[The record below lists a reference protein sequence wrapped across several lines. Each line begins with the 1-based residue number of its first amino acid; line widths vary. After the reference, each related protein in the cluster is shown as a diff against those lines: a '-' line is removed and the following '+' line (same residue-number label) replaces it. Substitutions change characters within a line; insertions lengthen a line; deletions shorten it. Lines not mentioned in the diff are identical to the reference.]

1 MNAKEF
7 NTQFANAV
15 CSKDKKLN
23 IFLKKHFYIS
33 DKYPDGSKTLSQ
45 VSRKNG
51 FVKEMS
57 AIEKRVTKARLKQLE
72 ENNDT
77 SKSFPS
83 IISIIA
89 ALLFIINVIV
99 NMGGDKNS
107 NASSI
112 ETLVPALII
121 AIILCV
127 SLVFSLTRRFN
138 FRETA
143 IYMNS
148 LLADAL
154 NVEKEDSTKDIE
166 SEKVEDNNEI
176 ETFSEVVETADSDLE
191 KESPEK

>member
-1 MNAKEF
+1 MSAKEF

-45 VSRKNG
+45 VSRKNS

-72 ENNDT
+72 ESNDV
-77 SKSFPS
+77 SKFFPA
-83 IISIIA
+83 IISIVA
-89 ALLFIINVIV
+89 ALLFSINVVV
-99 NMGGDKNS
+99 NMNNKGNWSAPSMLFLG
-107 NASSI
+107 I
-112 ETLVPALII
+112 ALII
-121 AIILCV
+121 AVILCV
-127 SLVFSLTRRFN
+127 FLVCFVQRRFG

-154 NVEKEDSTKDIE
+154 NVEKEDSTKDVE
-166 SEKVEDNNEI
+166 SEKTEDENEI

-191 KESPEK
+191 KESLKK